1 MENLNECINSE
12 ELVDID
18 IPNRCFTWSNKR
30 RNPTLVKLDRVF
42 INILWS
48 QSFPHTEAKAITA
61 STSDDTP
68 ILVQTSQSLPI
79 NKIFR
84 LENYWLHMP
93 GFKNMIQT
101 DWARGTR
108 TLSPIS
114 ILNLKLRRLR
124 AKIRSWSKNKTAI
137 QSLLH
142 INKHVI
148 DFLDCC
154 EEWRPLSAL
163 EFTLRAHCTNHLKEL
178 NWFWT
183 LKWKRR
189 AKIKCILLYPFH
201 PQPRYPLSQQL
212 QQASSRAS
220 RVVMPQQPPAGIT
233 LATAQFLQR
242 NTGNGCLIAFSFL
255 NTSWRRPSSRMPFHV
270 DADKASTLRARLT
283 AIEEFLLCAETRE
296 SERKR
301 SGGACS
307 RACWCGGRGGRWQI
321 IGQPH

>member
-18 IPNRCFTWSNKR
+18 IPNRFFTWSNKR

-163 EFTLRAHCTNHLKEL
+163 EFTLRAHCTNLLKEL

-189 AKIKCILLYPFH
+189 AKIKWC
-201 PQPRYPLSQQL
+201 
-212 QQASSRAS
+212 
-220 RVVMPQQPPAGIT
+220 T
-233 LATAQFLQR
+233 LGDENSNF
-242 NTGNGCLIAFSFL
+242 
-255 NTSWRRPSSRMPFHV
+255 FHV
-270 DADKASTLRARLT
+270 AATIQHRKNKIKVLMDNGVEHFENSQKIQIATSFFQNIFSTPPPQT
-283 AIEEFLLCAETRE
+283 SNF
-296 SERKR
+296 
-301 SGGACS
+301 
-307 RACWCGGRGGRWQI
+307 
-321 IGQPH
+321 